1 METIART
8 LQASFDTTL
17 SKTIPQDFDQGPNSI
32 YDRAKL
38 WMENPRRIGEWKN
51 KKMKNMRTVLSKF
64 ATILKAFTPDDLK
77 IDAVYG
83 DFFKD
88 LEKAIKKEGKILA
101 HSTLG
106 SYITILNCKILPCGG
121 VEAPILVEIKSDTRN
136 IRKGMKQRKAIH
148 PGLKDEDVA
157 RWIKRLDELCSSPE
171 VAPNLCRI
179 ANPNSSMSKS
189 KQTSEPHLLALRAY
203 AWLTL
208 MTAGR
213 ADEVRRILVSKINES
228 WVERE
233 ILKGKMFTEIQTTK
247 LPAWAWKRIRPYVE
261 YVRKQYPDAEFL
273 FSETENTTGPGTI
286 APGTLRQLVKG
297 SMMELDIPPTSAGG
311 YHRAHEL
318 RKSWARWIQANGGV
332 IEEATA
338 FLTHSTTDV
347 TYKCYYADGQK
358 KALAS
363 SAHEKGLRAI
373 TDFLGLYEVDDM
385 RLEELE
391 GLFQNID
398 FLAPMEDG
406 SLLLPDETAFGGPE
420 FIEQE
425 FHEDGWVPTPGLGP
439 RT

>member
-17 SKTIPQDFDQGPNSI
+17 SKTITQDFDQGPTSI

-38 WMENPRRIGEWKN
+38 WIENPRRIGEWKT

-83 DFFKD
+83 EFFKG

-106 SYITILNCKILPCGG
+106 SYITILNTKILPCSG
-121 VEAPILVEIKSDTRN
+121 VETSILVDIKSATRN
-136 IRKGMKQRKAIH
+136 ICTGMKLRKAIH

-157 RWIKRLDELCSSPE
+157 RWIERLDELCSSPE
-171 VAPNLCRI
+171 AAPNLCRI
-179 ANPNSSMSKS
+179 ANPNSSMAKS
-189 KQTSEPHLLALRAY
+189 KQTSKRHLLALRAY

-213 ADEVRRILVSKINES
+213 ADEVRRIRVSNINES

-247 LPAWAWKRIRPYVE
+247 LPAWAWKKIEPYVE
-261 YVRKQYPDAEFL
+261 YVRTQVPDAELL
-273 FSETENTTGPGTI
+273 FSENEDKMGAGTI
-286 APGTLRQLVKG
+286 APGTLRELVKG

-311 YHRAHEL
+311 YHRTHEL
-318 RKSWARWIQANGGV
+318 RKSWARWIHANDGV

-373 TDFLGLYEVDDM
+373 TDFLGLDEVDDM

-425 FHEDGWVPTPGLGP
+425 FHEDGWVPTPRLGP
-439 RT
+439 QS